1 MAMKFIPLDG
11 KKQPDFNERV
21 IISFED
27 GSWAEAW
34 LAAVTETED
43 GKTYVFKGTDE
54 QETEHNNAT
63 HYLIVAPPKN
73 NQ

>member
-1 MAMKFIPLDG
+1 MKFVPLDG
-11 KKQPDFNERV
+11 KKQPDFNQRV

-34 LAAVTETED
+34 LESVTED
-43 GKTYVFKGTDE
+43 QGGKMYKFKGTDDN
-54 QETEHNNAT
+54 ETEHNNAT
-63 HYLIVAPPKN
+63 HFLLIEPPKN